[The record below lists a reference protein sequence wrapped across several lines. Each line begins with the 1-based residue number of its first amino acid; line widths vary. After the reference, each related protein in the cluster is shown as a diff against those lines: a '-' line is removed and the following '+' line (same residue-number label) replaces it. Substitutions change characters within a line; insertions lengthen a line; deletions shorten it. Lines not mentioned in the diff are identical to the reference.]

1 MTEKAKKTAW
11 WQDKI
16 AELETEVA
24 SLKGELAT
32 FDVANLSAGDTVHK
46 VAMQAKEIAG
56 LEDNVESLQQQLN
69 DTWSRMKELLVLDA
83 CPERDEVLLPFMD
96 EWKVRTEREFRV
108 GMWRAMAHRQ
118 TVLGGP
124 FAFGAWIDTLIELAP
139 VDP

>member
-1 MTEKAKKTAW
+1 MTRTSW

-24 SLKGELAT
+24 SLKGLLAMGDVSYVTVAELQQEIA
-32 FDVANLSAGDTVHK
+32 A
-46 VAMQAKEIAG
+46 QAREIAG
-56 LEDNVESLQQQLN
+56 LEDSVASLQQQLN

-83 CPERDEVLLPFMD
+83 CPERDEVLVPFMA
-96 EWKVRTEREFRV
+96 EWKIRTEREFRV